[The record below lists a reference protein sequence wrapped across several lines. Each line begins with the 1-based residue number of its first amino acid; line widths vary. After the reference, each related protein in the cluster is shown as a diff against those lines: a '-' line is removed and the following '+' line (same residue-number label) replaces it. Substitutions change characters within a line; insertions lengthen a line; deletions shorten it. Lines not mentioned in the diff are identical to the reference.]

1 MTYDDA
7 QRDMQK
13 LLSTQEGQKLL
24 ALLSA
29 DGGTTLKRAGAALQS
44 GDQAAAQ
51 ATMAP
56 LLENSQVKTLLAS
69 LEKTMGHG

>member
-7 QRDMQK
+7 QKDMQK
-13 LLSTQEGQKLL
+13 LLATQEGQKLL
-24 ALLSA
+24 DLLSA
-29 DGGTTLKRAGAALQS
+29 DGGKTLKRASAALRS

-56 LLENSQVKTLLAS
+56 LLENSQVKALLAS

>member
-7 QRDMQK
+7 QKDMQK

-29 DGGTTLKRAGAALQS
+29 DGGKTLKRAGAALRS

-56 LLENSQVKTLLAS
+56 LLENSQVKALLSS

>member
-1 MTYDDA
+1 MTYDNA
-7 QRDMQK
+7 QGDIQK
-13 LLSTQEGQKLL
+13 LLSTQEGQRLL
-24 ALLSA
+24 QLLSA
-29 DGGTTLKRAGAALQS
+29 DGGKTLRRAGAALQS

-56 LLENSQVKTLLAS
+56 LLENSQVKALLAS